1 MKTITMIMAVL
12 TGLSL
17 FSTMVCGL
25 WMRYSG
31 EEIVESSLN
40 FHLGVAVLTALLTV
54 MTVVMALV
62 QVYRLSAV

>member
-40 FHLGVAVLTALLTV
+40 FHLGMAVLTALLTAV
-54 MTVVMALV
+54 TIVMALA

>member
-25 WMRYSG
+25 WMRNSG
-31 EEIVESSLN
+31 VEIVESSLN
-40 FHLGVAVLTALLTV
+40 FHLGVAVLTAILTV
-54 MTVVMALV
+54 VTVVMALV